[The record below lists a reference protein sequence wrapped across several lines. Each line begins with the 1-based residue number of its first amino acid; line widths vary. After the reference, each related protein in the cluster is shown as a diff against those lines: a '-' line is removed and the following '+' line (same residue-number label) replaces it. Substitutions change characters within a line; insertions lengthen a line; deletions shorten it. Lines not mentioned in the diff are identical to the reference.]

1 MKLILERT
9 RLLACSV
16 VTCLGISALLNSPA
30 LAQVNGPGYP
40 VNGPGPSPS
49 SEFDIVF
56 NIPGDEDILTG
67 FNDQPLPGGFEF
79 DPTTTQVN
87 VSDGAQLR
95 EGFNV
100 CGFQELNM
108 TGGSFDRNFLVCSV
122 GEVNLSGGTVG
133 SSFRA
138 LAGSDVQITGG
149 EFRRNGVDLNGTFGL
164 SNFEVFT
171 GTLADGSSFIF
182 SRESGNPNSDSIFS
196 VVLTTT
202 DLPPIDTNP
211 FVIDS
216 PIVSGPSGLR
226 AGQEAT
232 LVEGGS
238 LGINYAVVDA
248 TFNVEGGVLGKGAE
262 TYNSEVNISD
272 GSVGDFF
279 SAHLGSVV
287 NISGGTIGNVFAARL
302 GSEVNISGG
311 TFGDS
316 FQARFVSTVN
326 IQGSEFSIDGTPLN
340 NLQPGQPF
348 TITDRD
354 VTLSGVLADGEPF
367 SFDLNSED
375 TSSINDFEEFFSPDA
390 ILSVVL
396 TEPVLLGDSNLDGT
410 VNFLD
415 ISPFIDILSANS
427 FLAQADTNQDG
438 VVDFMDIQSF
448 IEILAGTGT

>member
-1 MKLILERT
+1 M
-9 RLLACSV
+9 
-16 VTCLGISALLNSPA
+16 
-30 LAQVNGPGYP
+30 
-40 VNGPGPSPS
+40 
-49 SEFDIVF
+49 
-56 NIPGDEDILTG
+56 
-67 FNDQPLPGGFEF
+67 
-79 DPTTTQVN
+79 
-87 VSDGAQLR
+87 
-95 EGFNV
+95 
-100 CGFQELNM
+100 
-108 TGGSFDRNFLVCSV
+108 
-122 GEVNLSGGTVG
+122 
-133 SSFRA
+133 
-138 LAGSDVQITGG
+138 
-149 EFRRNGVDLNGTFGL
+149 
-164 SNFEVFT
+164 
-171 GTLADGSSFIF
+171 
-182 SRESGNPNSDSIFS
+182 
-196 VVLTTT
+196 
-202 DLPPIDTNP
+202 
-211 FVIDS
+211 
-216 PIVSGPSGLR
+216 
-226 AGQEAT
+226 
-232 LVEGGS
+232 
-238 LGINYAVVDA
+238 VDA

-396 TEPVLLGDSNLDGT
+396 TCLLYT
-410 VNFLD
+410 
-415 ISPFIDILSANS
+415 SPSPRDQRGSRMPSSA
-427 FLAQADTNQDG
+427 
-438 VVDFMDIQSF
+438 
-448 IEILAGTGT
+448 